1 MSNNR
6 VTPEGQAMGSCAAKL
21 AERGSEILSSKGLAD
36 VNHPAFRDEMCKSCA
51 CRLGTV
57 PNGCL
62 QTQLDF
68 LKAVVEGEKFLCH
81 APKDG
86 RLCAGWIRAR
96 AAIAGKPVPIR
107 LRLLIAQHEYSPPD
121 DESEGERV

>member
-1 MSNNR
+1 MSKTSMHSR
-6 VTPEGQAMGSCAAKL
+6 TCETGMAIGALTARMAELGARRL
-21 AERGSEILSSKGLAD
+21 ANDRLINLGL
-36 VNHPAFRDEMCKSCA
+36 PGIRSEMCKSCA
-51 CRLGTV
+51 CRAGTV

-86 RLCAGWIRAR
+86 RICAGYIFAR
-96 AAIAGKPVPIR
+96 AEYAARPLPDSIKAIIAGW
-107 LRLLIAQHEYSPPD
+107 EYSPPD
-121 DESEGERV
+121 EE